1 MEGELK
7 ERGPMNAPIYKDDIV
22 ARLLGRGK
30 HHYAR
35 DAQNDKFYLHPWGAG
50 EEVPARD
57 GYPARKRFPIREGIS
72 SSAGLVLKADRQ
84 KLGVMF
90 VSFRTRHSFGQDER
104 IRIELFAQQAALAIR
119 NARLVTNLSKQ
130 NKNLNVLSDVGRALT
145 AGIRVEE
152 PQILELI
159 QRQASRL
166 MPMDNMYIALY
177 DEGTDTVRFGLA
189 MQQGRRLPD
198 EYFQPGSTSGWAP
211 RSGGQGRTEE
221 IIHTRKPIF
230 HKTKTEAEAWY
241 AQAGRKE
248 YLGQTFA
255 SWIGVPMMVGEK
267 VLGVLAA
274 YHPTLDYAYDETTFQ
289 VLTTLVSQAAIA
301 LDNARLYYRV
311 NRSLGALNEV
321 GRALTSGI
329 RLEEPQILE
338 LIQRQASRLMP
349 MDNMYIA
356 LYDEGTDTVRFGL
369 AMQHGRRLP
378 DEYFQPGST
387 SGWAPRSGGQ
397 GRTEEIIHTR
407 KPIFHKTKTEA
418 EAWYAQAGRKE
429 YLGQVSHS
437 WIGVPMIVGEKVLG
451 VLAAYHPTLDYA
463 YDETDLQVL
472 TTLASQAAIALDNAR
487 LYGSEV
493 SLSGGLA
500 HQVEELNVVR
510 EITNAIPTHAEL
522 PAFLQAILD
531 LSLPHLGAKGGTIQL
546 VDKPTNNLVVEART
560 GTMTEKKFT
569 RIPLS
574 QGITGQAAR
583 ERRLIYVPDV
593 RESPDYLPYL
603 NGTLS
608 EMVAPLIV
616 GDDLLGV
623 FNLEDPKVDAFDR
636 NRRELFALIV
646 EEAAIAIQ
654 QKKRLMEEQA
664 KRIEAEKDALLGR
677 FTQDIAHYVKNQVGI
692 IRLAAINL
700 LTDPEVAGAPTRQK
714 ELERIKRNA
723 EITIK
728 LAQDLFEPYKQAEKE
743 WVNVNWLVDEAL
755 DLVGEQ
761 KDIET
766 HLDLA
771 LELPQ
776 VYIERQGAVRVFQE
790 LLINAHRAV
799 RRGKEPRWVHVSSRR
814 SAGGDIE
821 LVFSNSGPPIPHE
834 RWEAI
839 FQQFSGGV
847 EDVGGREGF
856 GLGLWQSRVFLRR
869 QSGDIRVL
877 ESNPTQTTF
886 VVRLPVPS
894 PVEKEG

>member
-1 MEGELK
+1 MNTPVYKDDIVARLFARGRAHYARDAQNDKFYLHRWGAEVPARDGYPARKRFPVREGILSSAGLVLKADRQKLGVMFVSFRTRHSFDQDECTHIELFAQQAALAIRNAKQVTNLNKQIQTLAKLQEVGRTLLTTLDLRELLEKVAKSAHEVLGADIVTLYEYKADEDQFVVPPIMEGELK

-248 YLGQTFA
+248 YLGQ
-255 SWIGVPMMVGEK
+255 
-267 VLGVLAA
+267 
-274 YHPTLDYAYDETTFQ
+274 
-289 VLTTLVSQAAIA
+289 
-301 LDNARLYYRV
+301 
-311 NRSLGALNEV
+311 
-321 GRALTSGI
+321 
-329 RLEEPQILE
+329 
-338 LIQRQASRLMP
+338 
-349 MDNMYIA
+349 
-356 LYDEGTDTVRFGL
+356 
-369 AMQHGRRLP
+369 
-378 DEYFQPGST
+378 
-387 SGWAPRSGGQ
+387 
-397 GRTEEIIHTR
+397 
-407 KPIFHKTKTEA
+407 
-418 EAWYAQAGRKE
+418 
-429 YLGQVSHS
+429 VSHS

-569 RIPLS
+569 LIPLS